1 MRDKE
6 FSFYRF
12 LAIAILP
19 LLFSCG
25 NTSHPPGSDM
35 ASSLEQL
42 QHKTASN
49 IEQQLAYA
57 LAHEGGMD
65 DSVMLSNSALVSQA
79 YTGNKFESYW
89 RQQKEWKPVADSLL
103 RLVTD
108 AKLYGLFPEDYHFT
122 ILDSLNKKIQADTAA
137 KSARKD
143 AALWAKADL
152 LLTDAFFEMVKHLK
166 LGRLPNDSIS
176 QRKDSVLTDSFYL
189 DKLKEVIQGGVLYPT
204 ITSLEPKHKEY
215 HQLKAGIKKFLDSA
229 DYRTFTKV
237 PSSKE
242 PGFKKALQRRLYESG
257 FIAYDSVQADSMQ
270 LVAAVKQYQKY
281 KGITV
286 DGVVGEGTIRSL
298 NSTDADRFMSI
309 AITLDRFKH
318 LPEKMP
324 EKYIWVNL
332 PSFYMK
338 VQDRDSVKFV
348 SKIVCGKTMTRTPV
362 LTSAVSEII
371 TYPQWTVPAS
381 IIEKEILPAVKRDPG
396 YLAKKGFSLVDAKGE
411 VVDPQQVDW
420 SKYKRGIP
428 YKVVQGSG
436 DANALGVLKFNFPNK
451 YAVYLHDTNQR
462 YLFGVPVRTLSHGCV
477 RVQEWQ
483 KLAQYII
490 RNDRSEVNGRIAVL
504 DSMNSWLS
512 RKEKRSI
519 AIRNRLPVYIRYFTC
534 EGGKDGII
542 FHDDI
547 YGEDKELANRFYRNY
562 TAVLVPYKL
571 RKKPFQNDEY

>member
-1 MRDKE
+1 MSYKE

-19 LLFSCG
+19 LLYSCG
-25 NTSHPPGSDM
+25 NTAHPPGSDM
-35 ASSLEQL
+35 ASSIEQL
-42 QHKTASN
+42 QEKTASN
-49 IEQQLAYA
+49 IERHLANA
-57 LAHEGGMD
+57 LAHGGGMD

-89 RQQKEWKPVADSLL
+89 RQQKAWKPAADSLL

-122 ILDSLNKKIQADTAA
+122 ILDSLNKQIQADSAA

-152 LLTDAFFEMVKHLK
+152 LLTDAFFQLVKHIR
-166 LGRLPNDSIS
+166 LGRLPNDSVS
-176 QRKDSVLTDSFYL
+176 QRKDSVLADSFYL
-189 DKLKEVIQGGVLYPT
+189 QKLNETLQSGNITAVIS
-204 ITSLEPKHKEY
+204 SLEPSHTGY
-215 HQLKAGIKKFLDSA
+215 HQLKAGIRKFLDSA

-237 PSSKE
+237 PSAKE
-242 PGFKKALQRRLYESG
+242 PGFKMALQKRLFEAG
-257 FIAYDSVQADSMQ
+257 FIAYDSVQADSAQ
-270 LVAAVKQYQKY
+270 LAAAVKKYQQH

-298 NSTDADRFMSI
+298 NTTDADRFLSI

-338 VQDRDSVKFV
+338 VHDRDSVKII
-348 SKIVCGKTMTRTPV
+348 SRIVCGKTKTRTPV
-362 LTSAVSEII
+362 LTSAINEII
-371 TYPQWTVPAS
+371 TYPLWTVPAS
-381 IIEKEILPAVKRDPG
+381 IIEKEILPAVKKNPG
-396 YLAKKGFSLVDAKGE
+396 YLAKKGFSLVDAKGDE
-411 VVDPQQVDW
+411 VDPYQVDW
-420 SKYKRGIP
+420 TKYQRGIP
-428 YKVVQGSG
+428 YRVVQGSG

-490 RNDRSEVNGRIAVL
+490 RNDRAEVNGRVAAI
-504 DSMNSWLS
+504 DSMNAWLS

-519 AIRNRLPVYIRYFTC
+519 AIRNKLPVFIRYFTC
-534 EGGKDGII
+534 EAEKDGII
-542 FHDDI
+542 FYEDI
-547 YGEDKELANRFYRNY
+547 YGEDRELAGRFYR
-562 TAVLVPYKL
+562 K
-571 RKKPFQNDEY
+571 